1 MTVIECYLAHLHV
14 LLKYNIE
21 ILYTLV
27 EYLNFL
33 TLHCSSEANI
43 WLFTPLQLSDNIVI
57 TSYFEDY
64 MLRQSQSRYVIILLC
79 NKQIKNRHWFQ
90 KSEKCLISD
99 SIISQANNGSIQY
112 TVRKYMYCKYTYKYK
127 YCLLVPLLFKE

>member
-1 MTVIECYLAHLHV
+1 M

-57 TSYFEDY
+57 TSYFENY

-79 NKQIKNRHWFQ
+79 NKQIKTDT
-90 KSEKCLISD
+90 D
-99 SIISQANNGSIQY
+99 SKNLKNA
-112 TVRKYMYCKYTYKYK
+112 
-127 YCLLVPLLFKE
+127 

>member
-57 TSYFEDY
+57 TSYFENY

-79 NKQIKNRHWFQ
+79 NKQIKTDT
-90 KSEKCLISD
+90 D
-99 SIISQANNGSIQY
+99 SKNLKNA
-112 TVRKYMYCKYTYKYK
+112 
-127 YCLLVPLLFKE
+127 

>member
-79 NKQIKNRHWFQ
+79 NKQIKTDT
-90 KSEKCLISD
+90 D
-99 SIISQANNGSIQY
+99 SKNLKNA
-112 TVRKYMYCKYTYKYK
+112 
-127 YCLLVPLLFKE
+127 